1 MTLQH
6 ADQLLAAAARR
17 LAGRLLSRFFLWS
30 VFLTHSLTVC
40 ERGNFYKR
48 LGMDSSRFDEE
59 VMRQTNRTARR
70 AFTLVFNLEG
80 RTYCDLR
87 DQLVDTFRAIKATA
101 AEPAS
106 LGRALKG
113 LGLRGRFAALLLRQ
127 FCQPM
132 VRSSEAIG

>member
-1 MTLQH
+1 
-6 ADQLLAAAARR
+6 
-17 LAGRLLSRFFLWS
+17 
-30 VFLTHSLTVC
+30 
-40 ERGNFYKR
+40 
-48 LGMDSSRFDEE
+48 MDPSCFDEE

-70 AFTLVFNLEG
+70 AFPRVFNLEG
-80 RTYCDLR
+80 GTSFDLR

-106 LGRALKG
+106 LGRALKA

-127 FCQPM
+127 FSQPK